1 MLRPRFVLALIVFV
15 VLAVLGILWLSS
27 PRGSYAMATSGLG
40 HNTKRVKR
48 VLEAELARGSKE
60 LGLRPPYPALLCEPD
75 SGGTQLCTG
84 IVGLT
89 PGVSSIQ
96 GNVIFTRRL
105 TALGAGFISGT
116 EDRDGTVRLKYRT
129 GSKMSLALELVPARA
144 SGLDTTVTPGK
155 GLGRVEVKCRLAL
168 IIEDYGSDRTASRR
182 FADLP
187 ATFTAAVRPNIPGAQ
202 AAAKE
207 AVQAGMEVLLDLPM
221 EPKEYP
227 TRNPGDNAIL
237 VDLSGREIRN
247 RVARALDT
255 VGPVHGVKTY
265 MGGLAVEDRDVMRAV
280 LEELRDRRLYFIDA
294 TQSPY
299 TAVSD
304 LGQELGVETLL
315 VSSIA
320 EVDEGRTSASTIAIR
335 FQDLLR
341 RCQAKGYAVGII
353 HAKPETHQVL
363 VRLLPKMAQDGIAV
377 MSLTEVMRAH
387 ALE

>member
-1 MLRPRFVLALIVFV
+1 MVLALLVLV
-15 VLAVLGILWLSS
+15 VLAVVGIRWLSS
-27 PRGSYAMATSGLG
+27 PKGSYAMATSGWG
-40 HNTKRVKR
+40 HSASRTKK
-48 VLEAELARGSKE
+48 VLEAELARGAKE
-60 LGLRPPYPALLCEPD
+60 LGLRPPYPQLLCEPD
-75 SGGTQLCTG
+75 SGGAQLCTG

-96 GNVIFTRRL
+96 GNVVFTRRL
-105 TALGAGFISGT
+105 TALGAGFLSGT

-129 GSKMSLALELVPARA
+129 GSKMNLALELVPARA

-155 GLGRVEVKCRLAL
+155 GLGRVEVKARLAL
-168 IIEDYGSDRTASRR
+168 IIEDYGIDKVASRR

-187 ATFTAAVRPNIPGAQ
+187 GTFTAAIRPNISGAQ

-207 AVQAGMEVLLDLPM
+207 ATQAGMEVMLDLPM
-221 EPKEYP
+221 EPKDYP
-227 TRNPGDNAIL
+227 TRNPGDNAVL

-255 VGPVHGVKTY
+255 VGPVRGVKTF

-280 LEELRDRRLYFIDA
+280 LEELRARRLYFLDA

-299 TAVSD
+299 SAVPD
-304 LGQELGVETLL
+304 LAQELGVQALL

-353 HAKPETHQVL
+353 HPRAETHDVL
-363 VRLLPKMAQDGIAV
+363 VKLLPKMAEEGIVV
-377 MSLTEVMRAH
+377 MGLTEVMQAH